1 MRGENMLTGIEI
13 KNHPFLGD
21 VQLPFTKDN
30 GECFST
36 VLFVG
41 ENGCGKTSLL
51 AELANYNE
59 SGYVV
64 NGQQYCAGGN
74 GMPFDSLFISQDR
87 KYREAINIISKA
99 ISGEEPFRDRFGKG
113 AAYTGDADKNLN
125 SGTNDL
131 LQRAIEILNNDRIR
145 SFFKTDK
152 TSDAI
157 MSFLLS
163 KTSIEDVSAEDDID
177 KYSSGEQE
185 MILRMLPIAT
195 PDPNITTVI
204 YDEPETGL
212 HPKWQLQFLHLVKT
226 LCGVNGKTGRQLF
239 VATHSENILKS
250 AIDDK
255 DTLII
260 RMSRKDGKIECMP
273 VEQCDRALNRITFA
287 ELQYL
292 IFDIPSYE
300 YANELF
306 GYLSEIKEIETV
318 KGVDDCIINSKYYE
332 EKKHKKIHRYKQTT
346 YYTMPV
352 YIRNKYHHPEQKF
365 DEISEEQLRES
376 IQLLRDIIKDEM
388 SEKENHFTD
397 SSEH

>member
-1 MRGENMLTGIEI
+1 MLTGIEI

-21 VQLPFTKDN
+21 VQLSFIETN

-59 SGYVV
+59 SRYVV
-64 NGQQYCAGGN
+64 NRQQYCAGGN
-74 GMPFDSLFISQDR
+74 GMPFGSLFISQDR

-125 SGTNDL
+125 SGTK
-131 LQRAIEILNNDRIR
+131 

-152 TSDAI
+152 TGNAI
-157 MSFLLS
+157 MSSLLS
-163 KTSIEDVSAEDDID
+163 KTSIEDVSTEDDID

-185 MILRMLPIAT
+185 MILRMLPITT

-212 HPKWQLQFLHLVKT
+212 HPRWQLQFLHLVKT

-300 YANELF
+300 YVNELLGF
-306 GYLSEIKEIETV
+306 LMGKIK
-318 KGVDDCIINSKYYE
+318 DDNLAKIDKHIKKSRYYE
-332 EKKHKKIHRYKQTT
+332 EAKHKKERYYGTTT
-346 YYTMPV
+346 YYTLPV

-376 IQLLRDIIKDEM
+376 IQLLRDIIKDA
-388 SEKENHFTD
+388 SIAKGNHFTD
-397 SSEH
+397 TSEP

>member
-1 MRGENMLTGIEI
+1 MLTRIEI

-21 VQLPFTKDN
+21 VELSFTKEN

-41 ENGCGKTSLL
+41 ENGSGKTSLL
-51 AELANYNE
+51 AELTNYNE

-64 NGQQYCAGGN
+64 NRQQNRVGGN
-74 GMPFDSLFISQDR
+74 EKQFGSLFISQDR
-87 KYREAINIISKA
+87 KYREAINTISKA
-99 ISGEEPFRDRFGKG
+99 ISGEKPFRDHIGKG
-113 AAYTGDADKNLN
+113 AAYTGDVDKNLN
-125 SGTNDL
+125 SGTNYL
-131 LQRAIEILNNDRIR
+131 LHRAIEILNNDRIR

-152 TSDAI
+152 TGDAI
-157 MSFLLS
+157 MSSLLS
-163 KTSIEDVSAEDDID
+163 KTSIEDVSTEDDID

-185 MILRMLPIAT
+185 MILRMLPIT
-195 PDPNITTVI
+195 TLNPNITTVI

-212 HPKWQLQFLHLVKT
+212 HPRWQLQFLHLVKT
-226 LCGVNGKTGRQLF
+226 LCGVDGETGRQLF

-306 GYLSEIKEIETV
+306 GCLGEIKGIEKV

-332 EKKHKKIHRYKQTT
+332 EKKHKMESKYEQTT
-346 YYTMPV
+346 YYTLPV
-352 YIRNKYHHPEQKF
+352 YIRNKYHHHPEKGF

-376 IQLLRDIIKDEM
+376 IQLLRDIIKDA
-388 SEKENHFTD
+388 SITKGNHFMD
-397 SSEH
+397 CLEC

>member
-1 MRGENMLTGIEI
+1 MLTGIEI

-21 VQLPFTKDN
+21 VELSFTKEN

-41 ENGCGKTSLL
+41 ENGSGKTSLL
-51 AELANYNE
+51 AELTNYNE

-64 NGQQYCAGGN
+64 NRQQNRVGGN
-74 GMPFDSLFISQDR
+74 EKQFGSLFISQDR
-87 KYREAINIISKA
+87 KYREAINTISKA
-99 ISGEEPFRDRFGKG
+99 ISGEKPFRDRIGKG
-113 AAYTGDADKNLN
+113 AAYTGDVDKNLN

-131 LQRAIEILNNDRIR
+131 LHRAIEILNNDRIR
-145 SFFKTDK
+145 SFFKTYK
-152 TSDAI
+152 TGDAI
-157 MSFLLS
+157 MSSLLG
-163 KTSIEDVSAEDDID
+163 KTGIRDVSMEDDID

-185 MILRMLPIAT
+185 MILRMLPLT
-195 PDPNITTVI
+195 TLDPNITTVI

-255 DTLII
+255 DALII
-260 RMSRKDGKIECMP
+260 RMSRKDGKTECMP

-300 YANELF
+300 YVNELF

-318 KGVDDCIINSKYYE
+318 KGVDNYIISSRYYE
-332 EKKHKKIHRYKQTT
+332 EKKHKKERQYGETT
-346 YYTMPV
+346 YYTLPV
-352 YIRNKYHHPEQKF
+352 YIRNKYHHPEQEF
-365 DEISEEQLRES
+365 DEINEEQLRES

-388 SEKENHFTD
+388 SKKGNHFTD
-397 SSEH
+397 TSEP

>member
-1 MRGENMLTGIEI
+1 MLTGIEI

-21 VQLPFTKDN
+21 VELSFTKEN

-51 AELANYNE
+51 AELANYNK
-59 SGYVV
+59 S
-64 NGQQYCAGGN
+64 QYIFNRQRNCVCGSEKRLGT
-74 GMPFDSLFISQDR
+74 LFIRQDI
-87 KYREAINIISKA
+87 KYREAINSIARVIFEGNAYPDCFGRIDDIGLHQSSESSD
-99 ISGEEPFRDRFGKG
+99 IFRSESEIFNHDRLSLFFESGK
-113 AAYTGDADKNLN
+113 TVADVM
-125 SGTNDL
+125 DF
-131 LQRAIEILNNDRIR
+131 LQE
-145 SFFKTDK
+145 KTKIK
-152 TSDAI
+152 T
-157 MSFLLS
+157 
-163 KTSIEDVSAEDDID
+163 VSADDSID
-177 KYSSGEQE
+177 NYSSGEQE
-185 MILRMLPIAT
+185 MILRMLPLKTHA
-195 PDPNITTVI
+195 PNITTVI

-260 RMSRKDGKIECMP
+260 RMRRKDGKIECMP

-300 YANELF
+300 YVNELF
-306 GYLSEIKEIETV
+306 GYLSEIKEIKTV
-318 KGVDDCIINSKYYE
+318 KGVDNYIISSRYYE
-332 EKKHKKIHRYKQTT
+332 EKKHKKERQYGETI
-346 YYTMPV
+346 YYTLPV
-352 YIRNKYHHPEQKF
+352 YIRNKYHHPEQEF

-376 IQLLRDIIKDEM
+376 IQLLRDIIKDA
-388 SEKENHFTD
+388 SLAKGNHFTD
-397 SSEH
+397 TSEP

>member
-1 MRGENMLTGIEI
+1 MLTGIEI

-21 VQLPFTKDN
+21 VQLSFTKDN

-64 NGQQYCAGGN
+64 NRKQYCAGGN
-74 GMPFDSLFISQDR
+74 GMPFGSLFISQDR

-113 AAYTGDADKNLN
+113 ATYTCDADKNLN

-131 LQRAIEILNNDRIR
+131 LQRAIEILNNGRIR

-152 TSDAI
+152 TGDAI
-157 MSFLLS
+157 MSSLLS
-163 KTSIEDVSAEDDID
+163 KTSIEDVSTEDDID

-185 MILRMLPIAT
+185 MILRMLPITT

-212 HPKWQLQFLHLVKT
+212 HPRWQLQFLHLVKT
-226 LCGVNGKTGRQLF
+226 LCGVNGETGRQLF

-273 VEQCDRALNRITFA
+273 VEQCDRGLNRITFA

-300 YANELF
+300 YANELLGF
-306 GYLSEIKEIETV
+306 LMEKIRDNNLAKIDEHIKDSRHY
-318 KGVDDCIINSKYYE
+318 K
-332 EKKHKKIHRYKQTT
+332 EKKHKKERQYGKTT
-346 YYTMPV
+346 YYTLPV
-352 YIRNKYHHPEQKF
+352 YIRNKYHHPEQEF

-376 IQLLRDIIKDEM
+376 IQLLRDIIKDA
-388 SEKENHFTD
+388 SIAKGNHFMD
-397 SSEH
+397 CLEC

>member
-1 MRGENMLTGIEI
+1 MELS
-13 KNHPFLGD
+13 
-21 VQLPFTKDN
+21 FTKEN

-41 ENGCGKTSLL
+41 ENGSGKTSLL
-51 AELANYNE
+51 AELTNYNE

-64 NGQQYCAGGN
+64 NRQQNRVGGN
-74 GMPFDSLFISQDR
+74 EKQCGSLFISQDR
-87 KYREAINIISKA
+87 KYREAINTISKA
-99 ISGEEPFRDRFGKG
+99 ISGEKPFRDRIGKG
-113 AAYTGDADKNLN
+113 AAYTGDVDKNLN

-131 LQRAIEILNNDRIR
+131 LHRAIEILNNDRIR
-145 SFFKTDK
+145 SFFKTYK
-152 TSDAI
+152 TGDAI
-157 MSFLLS
+157 MSSLLG
-163 KTSIEDVSAEDDID
+163 KTGIRDVSMEDDID

-185 MILRMLPIAT
+185 MILRMLPLT
-195 PDPNITTVI
+195 TLDPNITTVI

-250 AIDDK
+250 AIYDK
-255 DTLII
+255 DALII

-306 GYLSEIKEIETV
+306 GCLGEIKGIEKV

-332 EKKHKKIHRYKQTT
+332 EKKHKMESKYEQTT
-346 YYTMPV
+346 YYTLPV
-352 YIRNKYHHPEQKF
+352 YIRNKYHHHPEQGF

-388 SEKENHFTD
+388 SEKGNHFTE

>member
-1 MRGENMLTGIEI
+1 MLTRIEI

-21 VQLPFTKDN
+21 VELSFTKEN

-41 ENGCGKTSLL
+41 ENGSGKTSLL
-51 AELANYNE
+51 AELTNYNE

-64 NGQQYCAGGN
+64 NRQQNRVGGN
-74 GMPFDSLFISQDR
+74 EKQFGSLFISQDR
-87 KYREAINIISKA
+87 KYREAINTISKA
-99 ISGEEPFRDRFGKG
+99 ISGEKPFRDRIGKG
-113 AAYTGDADKNLN
+113 AAYTGDVDKNLN

-131 LQRAIEILNNDRIR
+131 LHRAIEILNNDRIR

-152 TSDAI
+152 TGDAI
-157 MSFLLS
+157 MSSLLG
-163 KTSIEDVSAEDDID
+163 KTGIRDVSMEDDID

-185 MILRMLPIAT
+185 MILRMLPLT
-195 PDPNITTVI
+195 TLDPNITTVI

-212 HPKWQLQFLHLVKT
+212 HPKWQLQFLHLLKT
-226 LCGVNGKTGRQLF
+226 LCGVDGGTERQLF

-255 DTLII
+255 ETLII

-273 VEQCDRALNRITFA
+273 VKQCDRALNRITFA

-306 GYLSEIKEIETV
+306 GCLGEIKGIEKV

-332 EKKHKKIHRYKQTT
+332 EKKHKKIHRYNQTT
-346 YYTMPV
+346 YCTMPV
-352 YIRNKYHHPEQKF
+352 YIRNKYHHHPEQGF

-388 SEKENHFTD
+388 SKKGNHFTD

>member
-1 MRGENMLTGIEI
+1 MLAGIEI

-21 VQLPFTKDN
+21 VQLSFIETN
-30 GECFST
+30 GEYFST

-59 SGYVV
+59 SVYVV
-64 NGQQYCAGGN
+64 SRQQYCAGDN
-74 GMPFDSLFISQDR
+74 GMPFGSLFISQDR
-87 KYREAINIISKA
+87 KYREAINTISKA
-99 ISGEEPFRDRFGKG
+99 ISGEEPFHDRFGKG
-113 AAYTGDADKNLN
+113 AAYTSDADKNLN

-131 LQRAIEILNNDRIR
+131 LQRAIEILNNGRIR

-152 TSDAI
+152 TGNAI
-157 MSFLLS
+157 MSSLLS
-163 KTSIEDVSAEDDID
+163 KTSIEDVSMEDDID

-185 MILRMLPIAT
+185 MILRMLPITT

-212 HPKWQLQFLHLVKT
+212 HPRWQLQFLRLVKT
-226 LCGVNGKTGRQLF
+226 LCGVNGETGRQLF

-255 DTLII
+255 DALII
-260 RMSRKDGKIECMP
+260 RMSRKDGKTECMP

-300 YANELF
+300 YANELLGF
-306 GYLSEIKEIETV
+306 LMEKIRDNNLAKIDEHIKDSRHY
-318 KGVDDCIINSKYYE
+318 K
-332 EKKHKKIHRYKQTT
+332 EKKHKKERQYGKTT
-346 YYTMPV
+346 YYTLPV
-352 YIRNKYHHPEQKF
+352 YIRNKYHHPEQEF

-388 SEKENHFTD
+388 SKKGNHFTD
-397 SSEH
+397 TSEP

>member
-21 VQLPFTKDN
+21 VQLSFIETN

-59 SGYVV
+59 SRYVV
-64 NGQQYCAGGN
+64 NRQQYCAGGN
-74 GMPFDSLFISQDR
+74 GMPFGSLFISQDR

-113 AAYTGDADKNLN
+113 EAYTGEADKNLN
-125 SGTNDL
+125 RGTNDL

-152 TSDAI
+152 TGDAI
-157 MSFLLS
+157 MSSLLS
-163 KTSIEDVSAEDDID
+163 KTSIEDVSTEDDID

-185 MILRMLPIAT
+185 MILRMLPITT

-250 AIDDK
+250 AIYDK
-255 DTLII
+255 DALII

-300 YANELF
+300 YVNELF
-306 GYLSEIKEIETV
+306 GYLSEIKEIKTV
-318 KGVDDCIINSKYYE
+318 KGVDNYIISSRYYE
-332 EKKHKKIHRYKQTT
+332 EKKHKKERQYGETT
-346 YYTMPV
+346 YYTLPV
-352 YIRNKYHHPEQKF
+352 YIRNKYHHPEQEF
-365 DEISEEQLRES
+365 DEINEVQLRES
-376 IQLLRDIIKDEM
+376 IQLLRDIIKDA
-388 SEKENHFTD
+388 SLAKGNHFTD
-397 SSEH
+397 CLEC

>member
-1 MRGENMLTGIEI
+1 MLTGIEI

-21 VQLPFTKDN
+21 VQLSFIKDN

-51 AELANYNE
+51 AELANYNK
-59 SGYVV
+59 S
-64 NGQQYCAGGN
+64 QYIFNRQRNCVCGSEKRLGT
-74 GMPFDSLFISQDR
+74 LFIRQDI

-113 AAYTGDADKNLN
+113 AAYNGDADKNLN
-125 SGTNDL
+125 SGTNGL

-152 TSDAI
+152 TGDAI
-157 MSFLLS
+157 MSSLLS
-163 KTSIEDVSAEDDID
+163 KTSIEDVSTEYDID

-185 MILRMLPIAT
+185 MILRMLPITT

-226 LCGVNGKTGRQLF
+226 LCGVNGKMGRQLF

-300 YANELF
+300 YVNELF
-306 GYLSEIKEIETV
+306 GYLSEIKENKTV
-318 KGVDDCIINSKYYE
+318 KGIDNYIISSRYYE
-332 EKKHKKIHRYKQTT
+332 EKKHKKERQYGETT
-346 YYTMPV
+346 YYTLPV
-352 YIRNKYHHPEQKF
+352 YIRNKYHHPEQEF

-388 SEKENHFTD
+388 SEKGNHSTD

>member
-1 MRGENMLTGIEI
+1 MLTGIEI

-21 VQLPFTKDN
+21 VELSFTKEN

-41 ENGCGKTSLL
+41 ENGSGKTSLL
-51 AELANYNE
+51 AELTNYNE
-59 SGYVV
+59 PGYVV
-64 NGQQYCAGGN
+64 NRQQNRVGGN
-74 GMPFDSLFISQDR
+74 EKQFGSLFISQDR
-87 KYREAINIISKA
+87 KYREAINTISKA
-99 ISGEEPFRDRFGKG
+99 ISGEKPFRDRIGKG
-113 AAYTGDADKNLN
+113 AAYTGDDDKNLN

-131 LQRAIEILNNDRIR
+131 LHRAIEILNNDRIR
-145 SFFKTDK
+145 SFFKTYK
-152 TSDAI
+152 TGDAI
-157 MSFLLS
+157 MSSLLG
-163 KTSIEDVSAEDDID
+163 KTGIRDVSMEDDID

-185 MILRMLPIAT
+185 MILRMLPLT
-195 PDPNITTVI
+195 TLDPNITTVI

-212 HPKWQLQFLHLVKT
+212 HPKWQLQFLYLVKT

-260 RMSRKDGKIECMP
+260 RMSGKDGKIECMP

-300 YANELF
+300 YVNELF
-306 GYLSEIKEIETV
+306 GYLSEIKEIKTV
-318 KGVDDCIINSKYYE
+318 KVVDNYIISSRYYE
-332 EKKHKKIHRYKQTT
+332 EKKHKKERQYGETI
-346 YYTMPV
+346 YYTLPV
-352 YIRNKYHHPEQKF
+352 YIRNKYHHPEQEF

-376 IQLLRDIIKDEM
+376 IQLLRDIIKDA
-388 SEKENHFTD
+388 SLAKGNHFTD
-397 SSEH
+397 TSEP

>member
-1 MRGENMLTGIEI
+1 MLTGMEI

-21 VQLPFTKDN
+21 VQLSFTKVN

-51 AELANYNE
+51 AELANYNK
-59 SGYVV
+59 S
-64 NGQQYCAGGN
+64 QYIFNRQRNCVCGSEKRLGT
-74 GMPFDSLFISQDR
+74 LFIRQDI
-87 KYREAINIISKA
+87 KYREAINSIARVIFEGNAYPDCFGRIDDIGLHQGSESSD
-99 ISGEEPFRDRFGKG
+99 IFRRESEIFNHDRLSLFFESGK
-113 AAYTGDADKNLN
+113 TVADVM
-125 SGTNDL
+125 DF
-131 LQRAIEILNNDRIR
+131 LQE
-145 SFFKTDK
+145 KTKIK
-152 TSDAI
+152 T
-157 MSFLLS
+157 
-163 KTSIEDVSAEDDID
+163 VSADDSID
-177 KYSSGEQE
+177 NYSSGEQE
-185 MILRMLPIAT
+185 MILRMLPLKT
-195 PDPNITTVI
+195 HDPNITTVI

-250 AIDDK
+250 AIYDK
-255 DTLII
+255 DALII
-260 RMSRKDGKIECMP
+260 RMRRKDGKIECMP

-306 GYLSEIKEIETV
+306 GCLGEIKGIEKV

-332 EKKHKKIHRYKQTT
+332 EKKHKMESKYEQTT
-346 YYTMPV
+346 YYTLPV
-352 YIRNKYHHPEQKF
+352 YIRNKYHHHPEQGF

-376 IQLLRDIIKDEM
+376 IQLLRDIIKDARIA
-388 SEKENHFTD
+388 KGNQFTD
-397 SSEH
+397 TSEP

>member
-1 MRGENMLTGIEI
+1 MLTGIEI

-21 VQLPFTKDN
+21 VQLSFTKDN

-64 NGQQYCAGGN
+64 NRQQYCAGGN
-74 GMPFDSLFISQDR
+74 GMPFGTLFIRQDI
-87 KYREAINIISKA
+87 KYREAINSIARVIFEGNAYPDCFGRIDDIGLHRGSESVD
-99 ISGEEPFRDRFGKG
+99 IFRSESEIFNHDRLFLFFESGK
-113 AAYTGDADKNLN
+113 TVADVM
-125 SGTNDL
+125 DF
-131 LQRAIEILNNDRIR
+131 LQE
-145 SFFKTDK
+145 KTKIK
-152 TSDAI
+152 T
-157 MSFLLS
+157 
-163 KTSIEDVSAEDDID
+163 VSADDSID
-177 KYSSGEQE
+177 NYSSGEQE
-185 MILRMLPIAT
+185 IILRMLPIT
-195 PDPNITTVI
+195 TLNPNITTVI

-255 DTLII
+255 DALII

-300 YANELF
+300 YANELL
-306 GYLSEIKEIETV
+306 GCLGEIKGIEKV

-332 EKKHKKIHRYKQTT
+332 EKKHKMESKYEKTT
-346 YYTMPV
+346 YYTLPV
-352 YIRNKYHHPEQKF
+352 YIRNKYHHHPEKGF

>member
-1 MRGENMLTGIEI
+1 MLSGIEI

-21 VQLPFTKDN
+21 VQLSFIETN

-59 SGYVV
+59 SRYVV
-64 NGQQYCAGGN
+64 NRQQYCAGGN
-74 GMPFDSLFISQDR
+74 GMPFGSLFISQDR

-113 AAYTGDADKNLN
+113 AAYNGDADKNLN

-152 TSDAI
+152 TGDAI
-157 MSFLLS
+157 MSSLLS
-163 KTSIEDVSAEDDID
+163 KTSIEDVSTEDDID

-185 MILRMLPIAT
+185 MILRMLPITT

-212 HPKWQLQFLHLVKT
+212 HPRWQLQFLHLVKT
-226 LCGVNGKTGRQLF
+226 LCGVNGETGRQLF

-306 GYLSEIKEIETV
+306 GCLGEIKGIEKV

-332 EKKHKKIHRYKQTT
+332 EKKHKMESKYEQTT
-346 YYTMPV
+346 YYTLPV
-352 YIRNKYHHPEQKF
+352 YIRNKYHHHPEQGF

-388 SEKENHFTD
+388 SKKGNHFTD

>member
-1 MRGENMLTGIEI
+1 MLTGIEI

-21 VQLPFTKDN
+21 VELSFTKEN

-41 ENGCGKTSLL
+41 ENGSGKTSLL
-51 AELANYNE
+51 AELTNYNE

-64 NGQQYCAGGN
+64 NRQQNRVGGN
-74 GMPFDSLFISQDR
+74 EKQFGSLFISQDR
-87 KYREAINIISKA
+87 KYREAINTISKA
-99 ISGEEPFRDRFGKG
+99 ISGEKPFRDRIGKG
-113 AAYTGDADKNLN
+113 AAYTGDDDKNLN

-131 LQRAIEILNNDRIR
+131 LHRAIEILNNDRIR
-145 SFFKTDK
+145 SFFKTYK
-152 TSDAI
+152 TGDAI
-157 MSFLLS
+157 MSSLLG
-163 KTSIEDVSAEDDID
+163 KTGIRDVSMEDDID

-185 MILRMLPIAT
+185 MILRMLPLT
-195 PDPNITTVI
+195 TLDPNITTVI

-260 RMSRKDGKIECMP
+260 RMSGKDGKIECMP

-300 YANELF
+300 YVNELF
-306 GYLSEIKEIETV
+306 GYLSEIKEIKTV
-318 KGVDDCIINSKYYE
+318 KVVDNYIISSRYYE
-332 EKKHKKIHRYKQTT
+332 EKKHKKERQYGETI
-346 YYTMPV
+346 YYTLPV
-352 YIRNKYHHPEQKF
+352 YIRNKYHHPEQEF

-376 IQLLRDIIKDEM
+376 IQLLRDIIKDA
-388 SEKENHFTD
+388 SLAKGNHFTD
-397 SSEH
+397 TSEP

>member
-1 MRGENMLTGIEI
+1 MLTRIEI

-21 VQLPFTKDN
+21 VQLSFTKDN

-59 SGYVV
+59 SRYVV
-64 NGQQYCAGGN
+64 NRQQYCAGGN
-74 GMPFDSLFISQDR
+74 GMPFGSLFISQDR

-113 AAYTGDADKNLN
+113 AAYNGDVDKNLN

-152 TSDAI
+152 TGDAI
-157 MSFLLS
+157 MSSLLS
-163 KTSIEDVSAEDDID
+163 KTSIEDVSTEDDID

-185 MILRMLPIAT
+185 MILRMLPIT
-195 PDPNITTVI
+195 TLDPNITTVI
-204 YDEPETGL
+204 YDEPEIGL
-212 HPKWQLQFLHLVKT
+212 HPKWQLQFLHLLKT
-226 LCGVNGKTGRQLF
+226 LCGVDGGTERQLF

-255 DTLII
+255 ETLII

-273 VEQCDRALNRITFA
+273 VKQCDRALNRITFA

-300 YANELF
+300 YVNELL
-306 GYLSEIKEIETV
+306 GCLGV
-318 KGVDDCIINSKYYE
+318 KAKTLNVKKIDNYIMSSRYYE
-332 EKKHKKIHRYKQTT
+332 EAKHKKERHYGTTT
-346 YYTMPV
+346 YYTLPV
-352 YIRNKYHHPEQKF
+352 YIRNKYHHPEQEF

-388 SEKENHFTD
+388 SCERKPFHG
-397 SSEH
+397 

>member
-1 MRGENMLTGIEI
+1 MLTGIEI

-21 VQLPFTKDN
+21 VELSFTKEN

-41 ENGCGKTSLL
+41 ENGSGKTSLL
-51 AELANYNE
+51 AELTNYNE

-64 NGQQYCAGGN
+64 NRQQNRVGGN
-74 GMPFDSLFISQDR
+74 EKQFGSLFISQDR
-87 KYREAINIISKA
+87 KYREAINTISKA
-99 ISGEEPFRDRFGKG
+99 ISGEKPFRDRIGKG
-113 AAYTGDADKNLN
+113 AAYTGDVDKNLN

-131 LQRAIEILNNDRIR
+131 LHRAIEILNNDRIR
-145 SFFKTDK
+145 SFFKTYK
-152 TSDAI
+152 TGDAI
-157 MSFLLS
+157 MSSLLG
-163 KTSIEDVSAEDDID
+163 KTGIRDVSMEDDID

-185 MILRMLPIAT
+185 MILRMLPLT
-195 PDPNITTVI
+195 TLDPNITTVI

-306 GYLSEIKEIETV
+306 GCLGEIKGIEKV

-332 EKKHKKIHRYKQTT
+332 EKKHKMESKYEQTT
-346 YYTMPV
+346 YYTLPV
-352 YIRNKYHHPEQKF
+352 YIRNKYHHHPEQGF

-376 IQLLRDIIKDEM
+376 IQLLRDIIKDA
-388 SEKENHFTD
+388 SLAKGNHFTD
-397 SSEH
+397 TSEP

>member
-1 MRGENMLTGIEI
+1 MLTRIEI

-21 VQLPFTKDN
+21 VELSFTKEN

-41 ENGCGKTSLL
+41 ENGSGKTSLL
-51 AELANYNE
+51 AELTNYNE

-64 NGQQYCAGGN
+64 NRQQNRVGGN
-74 GMPFDSLFISQDR
+74 EKQFGSLFISQDR
-87 KYREAINIISKA
+87 KYREAINTISKA

-113 AAYTGDADKNLN
+113 AAYNGDADKNLN

-157 MSFLLS
+157 MSSLLS

-185 MILRMLPIAT
+185 MILRMLPIT
-195 PDPNITTVI
+195 TLNPNITTVI

-250 AIDDK
+250 AIYDK
-255 DTLII
+255 DALII

-300 YANELF
+300 YVNELF

-318 KGVDDCIINSKYYE
+318 KGVDNYIISSRYYE
-332 EKKHKKIHRYKQTT
+332 EKKHKKERQYGETT
-346 YYTMPV
+346 YYTLPV
-352 YIRNKYHHPEQKF
+352 YIRNKYHHPEQEF
-365 DEISEEQLRES
+365 DEINEEQLRES

-388 SEKENHFTD
+388 SEKGNHFTD

>member
-1 MRGENMLTGIEI
+1 MLTGIEI

-21 VQLPFTKDN
+21 VELSFTKEN

-41 ENGCGKTSLL
+41 ENGSGKTSLL
-51 AELANYNE
+51 AELTNYNE

-64 NGQQYCAGGN
+64 NRQQNRVGGN
-74 GMPFDSLFISQDR
+74 EKQFGSLFISQDR
-87 KYREAINIISKA
+87 KYREAINTISKA
-99 ISGEEPFRDRFGKG
+99 ISGEKPFRDRIGKG
-113 AAYTGDADKNLN
+113 AAYTGDDDKNLN

-131 LQRAIEILNNDRIR
+131 LHRAIEILNNDRIR
-145 SFFKTDK
+145 SFFKTYK
-152 TSDAI
+152 TGDAI
-157 MSFLLS
+157 MSSLLG
-163 KTSIEDVSAEDDID
+163 KTGIRDVSMEDDID

-185 MILRMLPIAT
+185 MILRMLPLT
-195 PDPNITTVI
+195 TLDPNITTVI

-212 HPKWQLQFLHLVKT
+212 HPKWQLQFLHLLKT
-226 LCGVNGKTGRQLF
+226 LCGVDGGTERQLF

-255 DTLII
+255 ETLII

-306 GYLSEIKEIETV
+306 GCLGEIKGIEKV

-332 EKKHKKIHRYKQTT
+332 EKKHKMESKYEKTT
-346 YYTMPV
+346 YYTLPV

>member
-1 MRGENMLTGIEI
+1 MLTGIEI

-21 VQLPFTKDN
+21 VELSFTKEN

-41 ENGCGKTSLL
+41 ENGSGKTSLL
-51 AELANYNE
+51 AELTNYNE

-64 NGQQYCAGGN
+64 NRQQNRVGGN
-74 GMPFDSLFISQDR
+74 EKQFGSLFISQDR
-87 KYREAINIISKA
+87 KYREAINTISKA
-99 ISGEEPFRDRFGKG
+99 ISGEKPFRDRIGKG
-113 AAYTGDADKNLN
+113 AAYTGDVDKNLN

-131 LQRAIEILNNDRIR
+131 LHRAIEILNNDRIR
-145 SFFKTDK
+145 SFFKTYK
-152 TSDAI
+152 TGDAI
-157 MSFLLS
+157 MSSLLG
-163 KTSIEDVSAEDDID
+163 KTGIRDVSKEDDID

-185 MILRMLPIAT
+185 MILRMLPLT
-195 PDPNITTVI
+195 TLDPNITTVI

-260 RMSRKDGKIECMP
+260 RMRRKDGKIECMP

-300 YANELF
+300 YVNELF
-306 GYLSEIKEIETV
+306 GYLSEIKEIKTV
-318 KGVDDCIINSKYYE
+318 KGVDNYIISSRYYE
-332 EKKHKKIHRYKQTT
+332 EKKHKKERQYGETT
-346 YYTMPV
+346 YYTLPV
-352 YIRNKYHHPEQKF
+352 YIRNKYHHPEQGF
-365 DEISEEQLRES
+365 NEISEEQLRES

-388 SEKENHFTD
+388 SKKGNHFTE

>member
-1 MRGENMLTGIEI
+1 MLTGIEI

-21 VQLPFTKDN
+21 VQLSFTKDN

-64 NGQQYCAGGN
+64 NRQQNRVGGN
-74 GMPFDSLFISQDR
+74 EKQFGSLFISQDR
-87 KYREAINIISKA
+87 KYREAINTISKA
-99 ISGEEPFRDRFGKG
+99 ISGEKPFRDRIGKG
-113 AAYTGDADKNLN
+113 AAYTGDVDKNLN

-131 LQRAIEILNNDRIR
+131 LHRAIEILNNDRIR
-145 SFFKTDK
+145 SFFKTYK
-152 TSDAI
+152 TGDAI
-157 MSFLLS
+157 MSSLLG
-163 KTSIEDVSAEDDID
+163 KTGIRDVSMEDDID

-185 MILRMLPIAT
+185 MILRMLPLT
-195 PDPNITTVI
+195 TLDPNITTVI

-306 GYLSEIKEIETV
+306 GCLGEIKGIEKV

-332 EKKHKKIHRYKQTT
+332 EKKHKMESKYEQTT
-346 YYTMPV
+346 YYTLPV
-352 YIRNKYHHPEQKF
+352 YIRNKYHHHPEQGF

-376 IQLLRDIIKDEM
+376 IQLLRDIIKDA
-388 SEKENHFTD
+388 SLAKGNHFTD
-397 SSEH
+397 TSEP

>member
-1 MRGENMLTGIEI
+1 MLTGIEI

-21 VQLPFTKDN
+21 VELSFTKEN

-41 ENGCGKTSLL
+41 ENGSGKTSLL
-51 AELANYNE
+51 AELTNYNE

-64 NGQQYCAGGN
+64 NRQQNRVGGN
-74 GMPFDSLFISQDR
+74 EKQFGSLFISQDR
-87 KYREAINIISKA
+87 KYREAINTISKA
-99 ISGEEPFRDRFGKG
+99 ISGEKPFRDRIGKG
-113 AAYTGDADKNLN
+113 AAYTGDDDKNLN

-131 LQRAIEILNNDRIR
+131 LHRAIEILNNDRIR
-145 SFFKTDK
+145 SFFKTYK
-152 TSDAI
+152 TGDAI
-157 MSFLLS
+157 MSSLLG
-163 KTSIEDVSAEDDID
+163 KTGIRDVSMEDDID

-185 MILRMLPIAT
+185 MILRMLPLT
-195 PDPNITTVI
+195 TLDPNITTVI

-260 RMSRKDGKIECMP
+260 RMSGKDGKIECMP

-306 GYLSEIKEIETV
+306 GCLGEIKGIEKV

-352 YIRNKYHHPEQKF
+352 YIRNKYHHHPEQGF

-376 IQLLRDIIKDEM
+376 IQLLRDIIKDA
-388 SEKENHFTD
+388 SLAKGNHFTD
-397 SSEH
+397 TSEP

>member
-1 MRGENMLTGIEI
+1 MLTRIEI

-21 VQLPFTKDN
+21 VELSFTKEN

-41 ENGCGKTSLL
+41 ENGSGKTSLL
-51 AELANYNE
+51 AELTNYNE

-64 NGQQYCAGGN
+64 NRQQNRVGGN
-74 GMPFDSLFISQDR
+74 EKQFGSLFISQDR
-87 KYREAINIISKA
+87 KYREAINTISKA
-99 ISGEEPFRDRFGKG
+99 ISGEKPFRDRIGKG
-113 AAYTGDADKNLN
+113 AAYTGDVDKNLN

-131 LQRAIEILNNDRIR
+131 LHRAIEILNNDRIR

-152 TSDAI
+152 TGDAI
-157 MSFLLS
+157 MSSLLG
-163 KTSIEDVSAEDDID
+163 KTGIRDVSMEDDID

-185 MILRMLPIAT
+185 MILRMLPLT
-195 PDPNITTVI
+195 TLDPNITTVI

-212 HPKWQLQFLHLVKT
+212 HPKWQLQFLHLLKT
-226 LCGVNGKTGRQLF
+226 LCGVDGGTERQLF

-255 DTLII
+255 ETLII

-273 VEQCDRALNRITFA
+273 VKQCDRALNRITFA

-300 YANELF
+300 YVNELF
-306 GYLSEIKEIETV
+306 GYLSEIKEIKTV
-318 KGVDDCIINSKYYE
+318 KGVDNYIISSRYYE
-332 EKKHKKIHRYKQTT
+332 EKKHKKERQYGETT
-346 YYTMPV
+346 YYTLPV
-352 YIRNKYHHPEQKF
+352 YIRNKYHHPEQEF
-365 DEISEEQLRES
+365 DEINEVQLRES
-376 IQLLRDIIKDEM
+376 IQLLRDIIKDA
-388 SEKENHFTD
+388 SLAKGNHFTD
-397 SSEH
+397 CLEC

>member
-1 MRGENMLTGIEI
+1 
-13 KNHPFLGD
+13 
-21 VQLPFTKDN
+21 
-30 GECFST
+30 
-36 VLFVG
+36 
-41 ENGCGKTSLL
+41 
-51 AELANYNE
+51 
-59 SGYVV
+59 
-64 NGQQYCAGGN
+64 
-74 GMPFDSLFISQDR
+74 
-87 KYREAINIISKA
+87 
-99 ISGEEPFRDRFGKG
+99 
-113 AAYTGDADKNLN
+113 
-125 SGTNDL
+125 
-131 LQRAIEILNNDRIR
+131 
-145 SFFKTDK
+145 
-152 TSDAI
+152 
-157 MSFLLS
+157 MSSLLS
-163 KTSIEDVSAEDDID
+163 KTSIEDVSTEDDID

-185 MILRMLPIAT
+185 MILRMFPITT

-212 HPKWQLQFLHLVKT
+212 HPRWQLQFLHLVKT
-226 LCGVNGKTGRQLF
+226 LCGVDGETGRQLF

-260 RMSRKDGKIECMP
+260 RMRRKDGKIECMS

-300 YANELF
+300 YVNELF

>member
-1 MRGENMLTGIEI
+1 MLTGIEI
-13 KNHPFLGD
+13 KNHPILGD
-21 VQLPFTKDN
+21 VELSFTKEN

-41 ENGCGKTSLL
+41 ENGSGKTSLL
-51 AELANYNE
+51 AELTNYNE

-64 NGQQYCAGGN
+64 NRQQNRIGGN
-74 GMPFDSLFISQDR
+74 EKQFGSLFISQDR
-87 KYREAINIISKA
+87 KYREAINTISKA
-99 ISGEEPFRDRFGKG
+99 ISGEKPFRDRIGKG
-113 AAYTGDADKNLN
+113 AAYTGDVDKNLN

-131 LQRAIEILNNDRIR
+131 LHRAIEILNNDRIR
-145 SFFKTDK
+145 SFFKTYK
-152 TSDAI
+152 TGDAI
-157 MSFLLS
+157 MSSLLG
-163 KTSIEDVSAEDDID
+163 KTGIRDVSKEDDID

-185 MILRMLPIAT
+185 MILRMLPLIT
-195 PDPNITTVI
+195 LDPNITTVI

-306 GYLSEIKEIETV
+306 GCLGEIKGIEKV

-352 YIRNKYHHPEQKF
+352 YIRNKYHHHPEQGF

-376 IQLLRDIIKDEM
+376 IQLLRDIIKDA
-388 SEKENHFTD
+388 SIAKGNHFTD
-397 SSEH
+397 TSEP

>member
-1 MRGENMLTGIEI
+1 MLTGIEI

-21 VQLPFTKDN
+21 VELSFTKEN

-41 ENGCGKTSLL
+41 ENGSGKTSLL
-51 AELANYNE
+51 AELASYNK
-59 SGYVV
+59 S
-64 NGQQYCAGGN
+64 QYIFNRQRNCVCGSEKRLGT
-74 GMPFDSLFISQDR
+74 LFIRQDI
-87 KYREAINIISKA
+87 KYREAINSIARVIFEGNAYPDCFGRIDDIGLHQGSE
-99 ISGEEPFRDRFGKG
+99 SGDIFRSETEIFNHDRLSLFFESGK
-113 AAYTGDADKNLN
+113 TIADVM
-125 SGTNDL
+125 DF
-131 LQRAIEILNNDRIR
+131 LQE
-145 SFFKTDK
+145 KTKIK
-152 TSDAI
+152 T
-157 MSFLLS
+157 
-163 KTSIEDVSAEDDID
+163 VSADDSID
-177 KYSSGEQE
+177 NYSSGEQE
-185 MILRMLPIAT
+185 MILRMLPLT
-195 PDPNITTVI
+195 TLDPNITTVI

-226 LCGVNGKTGRQLF
+226 LCGVDGKTGRQLF

-255 DTLII
+255 DALII

-300 YANELF
+300 YVNELL
-306 GYLSEIKEIETV
+306 GCLGV
-318 KGVDDCIINSKYYE
+318 KAKTLNVKKIDNYIMSSRYYE
-332 EKKHKKIHRYKQTT
+332 EAKHKKERHYGTTT
-346 YYTMPV
+346 YYTLPV
-352 YIRNKYHHPEQKF
+352 YIRNKYHHHEQEF

-376 IQLLRDIIKDEM
+376 IQLLRDIVKDEM

>member
-1 MRGENMLTGIEI
+1 MLTGIEI